1 MLLLLLIA
9 GGCSMFSRVEK
20 IPSLP
25 QEDTLTVVEEE
36 INPPV
41 DTLLVDIPVRGYPS
55 SHTKWVDSVLSHL
68 TFRQSIAQLLVPF
81 SFTDLAAKTRKK
93 LERDVRQKGVGGVI
107 LSRGSGE
114 DASELIDSLA
124 RWAEVPLL
132 MSADFEN
139 GPGMRLRGTLEFP
152 SMMALG
158 ATRSPDLVYRAGRA
172 VAEEARD
179 LGFHVNYA
187 PVADINS
194 NPANPIINIRSFG
207 EDRELVADLAE
218 AYMRGMQDGGL
229 IATAKHFPG
238 HGDTDVDSHTGLPMI
253 TASRARLD
261 SVELFPFRRLID
273 AGVLSVMTA
282 HIAVPSVTGD
292 STLPATLSH
301 VVLDSLLHGTLGFR
315 GLVVTDA
322 MNMKALTRTG
332 ITNLPAAALAAGAD
346 VLLMP
351 GDVDETTDSILAAIE
366 RGDIDSARVRRSVRK
381 VLGYKEW
388 SRRHAM
394 PLDSTHTRPSRKER
408 NRRLAERIAERAA
421 TLLRNDGAVL
431 PRAIDATR
439 IGVISFVR
447 RSTPAGA
454 SVLRREL
461 EQRGAMVSSFTL
473 PLRKGK
479 GVGAWLRDTVPGL
492 DLLVVSSYITVA
504 EGSGSIGFTDDQRSM
519 LEGAIASG
527 VPVVFMAFGSPYVVA
542 AANDVPVQLL
552 LYGDD
557 APSMRAAVKVLT
569 GEIEATGTLPVHIP
583 VYYAYGSGMSMDVV
597 PARESAAA
605 AFAGVDKLI
614 AAKMEQ
620 RAFPGAQLL
629 VLCGDSALHA
639 RCYGSLTYDSGAAPV
654 TTETLYDLASL
665 TKVVATTTA
674 AMRLVDEGRLV
685 LDSSVAHY
693 LPEFA
698 AGGKERIR
706 IRNLLLHNS
715 GLEPYRLFYLSE
727 KSGEAVLDSI
737 MQSVPLYR
745 TGSKTV
751 YSDLGMITMAK
762 VIERI
767 TGTTLDRY
775 VREQFWE
782 PLGMRHTMFLPPDS
796 LRHACAPTEVDTY
809 WRHRLLQG
817 EVHDENASLLGG
829 VAGHAGVFSTAW
841 DLAPFVRMLMQNG
854 MLHGRRYISEATVGQ
869 FTQRSSSSS
878 TRALGWDTRSV
889 SGSSS
894 GHYYSM
900 KSFGHTGFTG
910 TSIWID
916 PVANMAVIFLTNR
929 VHPSRSNKA
938 LPRFRSVLHDA
949 VREALQEMEADCRQ
963 GSGS

>member
-1 MLLLLLIA
+1 
-9 GGCSMFSRVEK
+9 
-20 IPSLP
+20 
-25 QEDTLTVVEEE
+25 
-36 INPPV
+36 
-41 DTLLVDIPVRGYPS
+41 
-55 SHTKWVDSVLSHL
+55 
-68 TFRQSIAQLLVPF
+68 
-81 SFTDLAAKTRKK
+81 
-93 LERDVRQKGVGGVI
+93 
-107 LSRGSGE
+107 
-114 DASELIDSLA
+114 
-124 RWAEVPLL
+124 
-132 MSADFEN
+132 
-139 GPGMRLRGTLEFP
+139 MRLSGTLELP

-207 EDRELVADLAE
+207 EHRELVADLAE

-253 TASRARLD
+253 PASRTRLD

-273 AGVLSVMTA
+273 AGVLSVMSA
-282 HIAVPSVTGD
+282 HIAVPSITGD
-292 STLPATLSH
+292 STLPATLSR
-301 VVLDSLLHGTLGFR
+301 VVLDSLLHRVLGFR

-322 MNMKALTRTG
+322 LNMKALTRTG
-332 ITNLPAAALAAGAD
+332 IANIPAAALAAGAD

-351 GDVDETTDSILAAIE
+351 GDVDETIDSIEAAIG
-366 RGDIDSARVRRSVRK
+366 RGQIDSARVLRSVRK

-394 PLDSTHTRPSRKER
+394 ALDSTHTRLERRER

-421 TLLRNDGAVL
+421 TLLRNDGGVL
-431 PRAIDATR
+431 PRAIDAQR
-439 IGVISFVR
+439 IGVLNFVR
-447 RSTPAGA
+447 RSVPAGA
-454 SVLRREL
+454 AVLKREL
-461 EQRGAMVSSFTL
+461 EQRGALVCSFTL
-473 PLRKGK
+473 PLRNGK
-479 GVGAWLRDTVPGL
+479 GVDAWIRDSVPGL
-492 DLLVVSSYITVA
+492 DLLIVSSYITVA
-504 EGSGSIGFTDDQRSM
+504 EGSGSIGLSDDQRAM
-519 LEGAIASG
+519 LERAVASR
-527 VPVVFMAFGSPYVVA
+527 VPVVFAVFGSPYVVA

-557 APSMRAAVKVLT
+557 APSMRAAAKVIT
-569 GEIEATGTLPVHIP
+569 GEIEATGMLPVHIP
-583 VYYAYGSGMSMDVV
+583 VHYAYGSGMSMDVV

-605 AFAGVDKLI
+605 AFAGVDRLI
-614 AAKMEQ
+614 NEKIESH
-620 RAFPGAQLL
+620 AFPGAQLL

-639 RCYGSLTYDSGAAPV
+639 RCYGALTYDSTSAPV

-665 TKVVATTTA
+665 TKVVATTAA

-698 AGGKERIR
+698 AGGKTDIR

-715 GLEPYRLFYLSE
+715 GLEPYRLFYLTE
-727 KSGEAVLDSI
+727 KSGEALFDSI
-737 MQSVPLYR
+737 MQTATVYP

-751 YSDLGMITMAK
+751 YSDLGMITLAK

-775 VREQFWE
+775 MREQFWH
-782 PLGMRHTMFLPPDS
+782 PLGMRRTMFLPPDS
-796 LRHACAPTEVDTY
+796 MRGVCAPTEIDTY

-817 EVHDENASLLGG
+817 EVHDENAALLGG

-841 DLAPFVRMLMQNG
+841 DLAPYVRMLMQG
-854 MLHGRRYISEATVGQ
+854 GLLHGRRYISTETVAQ
-869 FTQRSSSSS
+869 FTARQSTSS

-900 KSFGHTGFTG
+900 KSYGHTGFTG

-929 VHPSRSNKA
+929 VHPTRSNKA
-938 LPRFRSVLHDA
+938 LPRFRSLLHDA
-949 VREALQEMEADCRQ
+949 VREALQEMEADCRPTP
-963 GSGS
+963 GS